1 MSWEQG
7 IHAVHQKRLTRLPGQ
22 CRSATNRRDE
32 LFTLKGQFTWGARRM
47 HRQWSR
53 RRIVQ
58 PYTTSRLTKK
68 LFEVGHNL
76 VQNTAIT
83 QPATTLARI
92 TSRIA
97 RKTAELSPLLPR
109 EASACR
115 LNLNSEL
122 PS

>member
-1 MSWEQG
+1 EDREQRSSLPEPQPG
-7 IHAVHQKRLTRLPGQ
+7 AGLADRRKHSGRTMRYAHVLGARHSCSAPKAAHSITWAMPQCHQY
-22 CRSATNRRDE
+22 RRDE

-76 VQNTAIT
+76 VRNTA
-83 QPATTLARI
+83 
-92 TSRIA
+92 
-97 RKTAELSPLLPR
+97 
-109 EASACR
+109 
-115 LNLNSEL
+115 
-122 PS
+122 